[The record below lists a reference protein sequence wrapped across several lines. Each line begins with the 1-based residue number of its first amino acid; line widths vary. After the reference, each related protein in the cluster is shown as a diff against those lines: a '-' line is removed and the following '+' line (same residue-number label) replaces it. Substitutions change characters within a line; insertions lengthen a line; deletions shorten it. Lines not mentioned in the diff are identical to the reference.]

1 MLRSPYFSVRE
12 QIRHKMAK
20 RTRDAINATNHGT
33 TIPSLE
39 QSNTSSHL
47 ICPIKYYYSEN
58 KTVDMYYSDN
68 NNSSSNNNGNGNIII
83 SPSPSP
89 VKSGK
94 RYRFT
99 SCMKRVDTISKNL
112 NLCDFTESDEQ
123 EIRATKSF

>member
-1 MLRSPYFSVRE
+1 
-12 QIRHKMAK
+12 MAK
-20 RTRDAINATNHGT
+20 RTRDAIDATNQGT

-47 ICPIKYYYSEN
+47 ICPIKNYCSGN
-58 KTVDMYYSDN
+58 KSVDMYN
-68 NNSSSNNNGNGNIII
+68 NNNNGSIII

-112 NLCDFTESDEQ
+112 NLCGFTESDEQ
-123 EIRATKSF
+123 EISRATKSF

>member
-1 MLRSPYFSVRE
+1 
-12 QIRHKMAK
+12 MAK
-20 RTRDAINATNHGT
+20 RSRDAIDATNHGT
-33 TIPSLE
+33 TISSLE

-47 ICPIKYYYSEN
+47 ICPIKNYYSGN
-58 KTVDMYYSDN
+58 KTVALYYSDN
-68 NNSSSNNNGNGNIII
+68 NNNNNSNNNGNGSIII

-112 NLCDFTESDEQ
+112 NLCDFTESDVQ
-123 EIRATKSF
+123 GVSPVTKSF